1 MDFEKLRN
9 SPLFKNGQMRTT
21 FDGKCIETVNAA
33 FDTLLV
39 ESAPPTDTIWKGRNS
54 GATGRYSKHA
64 NANEILGDRNPINLQ
79 HLHKVL
85 TIGDGYTPDEFR
97 EEICR
102 QWRQNNDAIS
112 RIQGQS
118 PAKIIASEIF
128 IVVPGTHVGK
138 HRHIFA
144 PQTVTFGYRFDD
156 VDDGSHLLLWD
167 KSDMEHQYPF
177 PLDPQF
183 YFTFLDS
190 ADHGAQVNSW
200 MFFWFYD
207 FDRYV
212 DIPPDI
218 PYAKTI

>member
-1 MDFEKLRN
+1 MDFERLRN
-9 SPLFKNGQMRTT
+9 SPFFKNGQMRTT
-21 FDGKCIETVNAA
+21 FDGKSVETVNAA

-39 ESAPPTDTIWKGRNS
+39 ESAPPTDTVWKGRNS
-54 GATGRYSKHA
+54 RATGRYSSHK
-64 NANEILGDRNPINLQ
+64 NGNDVVGNNNPINLH

-85 TIGDGYTPDEFR
+85 SIGDGYIPDEFR

-118 PAKIIASEIF
+118 LAKIIASEIF
-128 IVVPGTHVGK
+128 IIVPGTHVGK
-138 HRHIFA
+138 HRHVFA
-144 PQTVTFGYRFDD
+144 PQTVTFGYRFDGI
-156 VDDGSHLLLWD
+156 DDGSHLLLWD
-167 KSDMEHQYPF
+167 KSDVEHKYPF
-177 PLDPQF
+177 PLDSQF
-183 YFTFLDS
+183 YFTFKDH
-190 ADHGAQVNSW
+190 ADHGANVNSW

-218 PYAKTI
+218 PFVKTL